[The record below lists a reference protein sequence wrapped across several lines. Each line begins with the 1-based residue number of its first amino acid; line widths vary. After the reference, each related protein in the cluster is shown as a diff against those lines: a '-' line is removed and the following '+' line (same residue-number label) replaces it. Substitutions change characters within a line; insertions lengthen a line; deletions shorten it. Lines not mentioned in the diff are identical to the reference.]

1 MQGALKNMS
10 FPCFCAVCGK
20 ELIPREKVICLSCLY
35 DLPRTF
41 FWTDKNNTLSCM
53 FSGGLPFLYASAF
66 LFFRDDSPYRK
77 LLHRFKYGGEREI
90 GFYLGTL
97 YGKEL
102 AVSPLKNSVPVIILV
117 PMTVQQRRR
126 RGYNQAEWFAAGI
139 AAATG
144 WKMDTVALKR
154 VREKTS
160 QTVYDREQR
169 RENMKH
175 AFTAA
180 RVYYKDILIVD
191 DVITTGATMESCACA
206 ILENNQDVLV
216 HFASLAYVE

>member
-1 MQGALKNMS
+1 MS

-35 DLPRTF
+35 DLPRTY
-41 FWTDKNNTLSCM
+41 FWTDKDNTLTAK
-53 FSGGLPFLYASAF
+53 FFGGLPFLYASSF

-90 GFYLGTL
+90 GFFLGAL

-102 AVSPLKNSVPVIILV
+102 ACSPMKNTVPLIIPV
-117 PMTVQQRRR
+117 PMTARKRRR
-126 RGYNQAEWFAAGI
+126 RGYNQAEWIAAGI

-144 WKMDTVALKR
+144 WEMDTTAVKR
-154 VREKTS
+154 IREKTS
-160 QTVYDREQR
+160 QTVYDREKR

-175 AFTAA
+175 AFSAEKVS
-180 RVYYKDILIVD
+180 RNDILIVD

-206 ILENNQDVLV
+206 ILKNNPEICM

>member
-1 MQGALKNMS
+1 MWERIDT
-10 FPCFCAVCGK
+10 PGK
-20 ELIPREKVICLSCLY
+20 SYMLVLHVRST
-35 DLPRTF
+35 RTF
-41 FWTDKNNTLSCM
+41 FWTDRNKH
-53 FSGGLPFLYASAF
+53 FVQYVFGGLPFLYASAF
-66 LFFRDDSPYRK
+66 LFFRDDSPIENYCIVLNTGENGKSVFTWARYTEK
-77 LLHRFKYGGEREI
+77 SWRILLEKQR
-90 GFYLGTL
+90 
-97 YGKEL
+97 
-102 AVSPLKNSVPVIILV
+102 AVIIPV
-117 PMTVQQRRR
+117 PMTVQKRRR

-144 WKMDTVALKR
+144 WEMDTAALKR

-175 AFTAA
+175 AFTSA

>member
-1 MQGALKNMS
+1 M
-10 FPCFCAVCGK
+10 
-20 ELIPREKVICLSCLY
+20 CLSCLC
-35 DLPRTF
+35 DLPRTY
-41 FWTDKNNTLSCM
+41 FWMDKENVLSGM
-53 FSGGLPFLYASAF
+53 FSVGLPFVYASAF
-66 LFFRDDSPYRK
+66 LFFRDESPYRK

-90 GFYLGTL
+90 GFFLGTL

-102 AVSPLKNSVPVIILV
+102 AASPLKNNVPVIIPV
-117 PMTVQQRRR
+117 PMSVQKRRR

-139 AAATG
+139 AAVSG
-144 WKMDTVALKR
+144 WNMDTVAVKR

-160 QTVYDREQR
+160 QTVYDREER

-175 AFTAA
+175 AFTAKKMT
-180 RVYYKDILIVD
+180 YKDILIVD

-206 ILENNQDVLV
+206 ILDNNPEVCM